1 MEELIELLKGLQ
13 QSSTIPNLDKY
24 DHKIVLICICKTERY
39 DLIQSNPLTLDI
51 KEDENTK
58 TFIEYILS
66 DEDILYYLD
75 LNGYTLSAKEIDDI
89 REYILKHYK
98 NDNRRIEFF
107 LSNFFPD
114 KEDLDTFI
122 ETHMEDFR
130 EIIINNPNDIPY
142 KLQDNQIIINIILK
156 ERITT
161 SIKNI
166 EKYNATNLK
175 ELSLIIKEGYKTKY
189 YNGTLDYAN
198 NIFKYINELTKEEFY
213 YLITVLKDKE
223 SYERTY
229 NKNNLQFE
237 NLISNNIDY
246 LIEMTTIMQDVPQCL
261 VESPIY
267 RDECIKRNRID
278 LAIKCILPKDIITN
292 PELLDKYCKE
302 LNIDKK
308 TFETRYQW
316 LLKYSEKNNN
326 IFNTFVTS
334 MLQEEPFNIKEYH
347 LERFIND
354 VSIQMKYTS
363 LNPKEMTFVNKIL
376 DKYNYQTFDITDMIS
391 MLINNITNYK
401 ELINNIDIAVLTE
414 EETNNLI
421 AILHHPENVYNIK
434 TLEDIKN
441 IKEIKKQQYIKNKEK
456 GLLVNKNNLLKYI
469 FNIDLKEAMIIN
481 NHYCYMRDKKILD
494 RLYNSELPKE
504 IYNMLL
510 ILNKIVET
518 TQEADLDTYYNEFN
532 NKEVYNSP
540 IPLDTYLR
548 SIYTELYSNGLYQ
561 PKEGP
566 KEIHQET
573 TYNGEKVD
581 ICIPQSNFG
590 FMVHCVGSCSL
601 KGDEID
607 SNYCTDW
614 EGRPQIQDHIVAC
627 SYVTQDR
634 IYSLRSEGSV
644 TYGFSTLEGSA
655 IYGMG
660 DTDIDSIGPYARSY
674 SVTRDLMDQGTRAH
688 FFPPS
693 IMIENTSGYNEIVIE
708 RRNITGETFKRRP
721 DYIIMRV
728 DTIENKN
735 NFITLDELFNTKF
748 KMFTKEEQEKI
759 KITKYPDYLKILLN
773 HIKEIKEQFN
783 IELTDKQAARLT
795 ASMLEKAK
803 YYQESLRAAQEFKIP
818 LIVIDESL
826 YFKKAL
832 QESTIYTEEEK
843 QSLLELYNTLD
854 SDNREKLYDK
864 VIRSIPYSTII
875 KKEEPITKIT
885 VSL

>member
-1 MEELIELLKGLQ
+1 
-13 QSSTIPNLDKY
+13 
-24 DHKIVLICICKTERY
+24 
-39 DLIQSNPLTLDI
+39 
-51 KEDENTK
+51 
-58 TFIEYILS
+58 
-66 DEDILYYLD
+66 
-75 LNGYTLSAKEIDDI
+75 
-89 REYILKHYK
+89 
-98 NDNRRIEFF
+98 
-107 LSNFFPD
+107 
-114 KEDLDTFI
+114 
-122 ETHMEDFR
+122 
-130 EIIINNPNDIPY
+130 
-142 KLQDNQIIINIILK
+142 
-156 ERITT
+156 
-161 SIKNI
+161 
-166 EKYNATNLK
+166 
-175 ELSLIIKEGYKTKY
+175 
-189 YNGTLDYAN
+189 
-198 NIFKYINELTKEEFY
+198 
-213 YLITVLKDKE
+213 
-223 SYERTY
+223 
-229 NKNNLQFE
+229 
-237 NLISNNIDY
+237 
-246 LIEMTTIMQDVPQCL
+246 
-261 VESPIY
+261 
-267 RDECIKRNRID
+267 
-278 LAIKCILPKDIITN
+278 
-292 PELLDKYCKE
+292 
-302 LNIDKK
+302 
-308 TFETRYQW
+308 
-316 LLKYSEKNNN
+316 
-326 IFNTFVTS
+326 
-334 MLQEEPFNIKEYH
+334 
-347 LERFIND
+347 
-354 VSIQMKYTS
+354 
-363 LNPKEMTFVNKIL
+363 
-376 DKYNYQTFDITDMIS
+376 
-391 MLINNITNYK
+391 
-401 ELINNIDIAVLTE
+401 
-414 EETNNLI
+414 
-421 AILHHPENVYNIK
+421 
-434 TLEDIKN
+434 
-441 IKEIKKQQYIKNKEK
+441 
-456 GLLVNKNNLLKYI
+456 
-469 FNIDLKEAMIIN
+469 
-481 NHYCYMRDKKILD
+481 
-494 RLYNSELPKE
+494 
-504 IYNMLL
+504 MLL